1 MTYADPLHCPGC
13 GAPATGSQRCL
24 RCGVELRGER
34 ALRLLSL
41 LSEADRVL
49 AQMQAEAATVRAR
62 TPAPPMPRPGPA
74 YGTWA
79 PPAAAPPVARARTR
93 WSVGG
98 TLLALGALCLV
109 IAGFV
114 FVAVGWGSLGLTGR
128 TLVLVG
134 LTVAVGTCAAWVTT
148 RHLRASAEALWT
160 VCGLLAAVD
169 VGAGRSAG
177 VLGLDA
183 IDGDVLILVF
193 SAALAIASLAVALG
207 VRRWITRLVTAEV
220 GIVIGLL
227 TGTVAALVVLPIDL
241 RWTLTAAVAGLV
253 LATLGLARLR
263 LPVAAWA
270 VGTCAAAAVPGTAL
284 VLMTAVVVTDGVAGR
299 WKHGDAP
306 ALLVFAAVVAALAVL
321 VVRVLDRRGNATAAT
336 AVRGAAGFVVTV
348 SLAVVALLGPGGDL
362 EIVTLTWVVVPLAVA
377 AVGASLPS
385 SGWRLGVRAALAVAA
400 LPLVGAL
407 VATAGA
413 TVLATV
419 ESWLPGWEDDVAV
432 RFSSDWN
439 DPVWLVALSWC
450 GAAAVALVVRWWRV
464 EAPVATVVA
473 LRRAS
478 VVAAVL
484 LGTAGAV
491 VVGVLLDAPVLVV
504 SLAAVLYTGAA
515 CAVWLVRG
523 SGDLAVAAASA
534 APLAAFAGVLLPL
547 SSAPASATTWAVAAA
562 VAALVAVGAAS
573 AARTEVVTLAGG
585 AAAGVGVLA
594 VLAFVDVSGA
604 GLRVGA
610 LVAAGLAVALL
621 AVASAPHLP
630 SALRLPWE
638 VVAAAT
644 ACVSLAEALGTSL
657 GWFSL
662 CLTVLGV
669 AASAVGFLRRDR
681 RPYAVVGSVLL
692 ATAYVTRLAASDID
706 VVEAYTL
713 PFGLVLLGA
722 GTVRMRREPSA
733 TSTVLLPGL
742 GLAVLPSLPGAVA
755 DPVSSRGLLLAAVGV
770 ALLGVGALVRTK
782 SPFVVG
788 AVLTTVLAVRW
799 AGPLVGDMPRWLPLG
814 VVGLALVLAGAT
826 WEARVRDARAV
837 VAYVRTLR

>member
-13 GAPATGSQRCL
+13 GAPATGTPRCP
-24 RCGVELRGER
+24 RCGIELRGER

-49 AQMQAEAATVRAR
+49 AQLRAEAAAVRTR
-62 TPAPPMPRPGPA
+62 PPVPPMPQPRPA

-134 LTVAVGTCAAWVTT
+134 LTVAVGAAAAWVTT

-193 SAALAIASLAVALG
+193 SAALATASLAVALG

-227 TGTVAALVVLPIDL
+227 TGTVAALVILPIDL
-241 RWTLTAAVAGLV
+241 RWTLTASVAGLV
-253 LATLGLARLR
+253 LTTLGLARLR

-270 VGTCAAAAVPGTAL
+270 VGTCAAAGVPGTAL
-284 VLMTAVVVTDGVAGR
+284 VLMTAVAVTDGAAGR
-299 WKHGDAP
+299 WRHGDAP
-306 ALLVFAAVVAALAVL
+306 ALLVFAAVVAALALL
-321 VVRVLDRRGNATAAT
+321 VVRVLDGRGNATAAL
-336 AVRGAAGFVVTV
+336 AVRTTAGFIVTV
-348 SLAVVALLGPGGDL
+348 SLAVVALLGPGDGV
-362 EIVTLTWVVVPLAVA
+362 EIVTLTWVVVPLAAA

-385 SGWRLGVRAALAVAA
+385 SGWRLGVRAALVVAA

-413 TVLATV
+413 TFLATA

-464 EAPVATVVA
+464 AAPVATA
-473 LRRAS
+473 ATLRRAS
-478 VVAAVL
+478 VVASVL
-484 LGTAGAV
+484 LGTVGAV

-504 SLAAVLYTGAA
+504 ALAAVLYAGAA

-534 APLAAFAGVLLPL
+534 APLAAVAGVLLPL
-547 SSAPASATTWAVAAA
+547 GSAPASATTWSVAAA
-562 VAALVAVGAAS
+562 VAALVTVGAGS
-573 AARTEVVTLAGG
+573 AERRDVVALAAG

-594 VLAFVDVSGA
+594 VLAWVDVAGA

-610 LVAAGLAVALL
+610 LVAAALAVALL
-621 AVASAPHLP
+621 AVASVPHLP
-630 SALRLPWE
+630 PALRLPWE
-638 VVAAAT
+638 IVAAAA

-669 AASAVGFLRRDR
+669 AASAVGFLRGDR
-681 RPYAVVGSVLL
+681 RAYAVVGSVLL
-692 ATAYVTRLAASDID
+692 ATAYVTRLAASDVD

-713 PFGLVLLGA
+713 PFGLVLLGV
-722 GTVRMRREPSA
+722 GIVRMRREPSA

-742 GLAVLPSLPGAVA
+742 ALAVLPSLPGALA
-755 DPVSSRGLLLAAVGV
+755 DPVSPRGLLLAAAGV

-837 VAYVRTLR
+837 VSYVRTLR